1 VTTPARAAEAAER
14 SAHIARLRDELAEVR
29 RQIAS
34 HRAGRPLGPL
44 ILAGIVCGA
53 LGAVAPWLPRNFPAL
68 VSNEEIARVRSPSND
83 LDAVVLETNGGATTA
98 FGYRVHVVP
107 AGRSAFWGAQVAY
120 VESAATCAGA
130 RGVAPRW
137 TTADQLDLEYRAARS
152 AHLGSPSLAMKGRM
166 LTVRLAPDTDA
177 GAPCAAK

>member
-1 VTTPARAAEAAER
+1 VAVTTTEAEVAAR
-14 SAHIARLRDELAEVR
+14 SANVAHLRGELADVR

-34 HRAGRPLGPL
+34 HRAGQPLAPL
-44 ILAGIVCGA
+44 ILTGIVCGA
-53 LGAVAPWLPRNFPAL
+53 LGAVAPWLPRHFPAL

-107 AGRSAFWGAQVAY
+107 AGRSAFWGAQVASL
-120 VESAATCAGA
+120 ESVATCAGA
-130 RGVAPRW
+130 RGVAPHW
-137 TTADQLDLEYRAARS
+137 AAADRLDLEYRAARS
-152 AHLGSPSLAMKGRM
+152 AHLGSPSLTMKGHT
-166 LTVRLAPDTDA
+166 LTVRLAPDTDG